1 MIHKCDACKKTI
13 KGKMVLAGYSE
24 YQLGH
29 KTFCENCGKPV
40 VAFLKSIGFLKGD
53 EKTASPTKTNRK

>member
-1 MIHKCDACKKTI
+1 MTIHKCDLCKKTI

-40 VAFLKSIGFLKGD
+40 LDFLRTKGFITEDKSN
-53 EKTASPTKTNRK
+53 TKTTK